1 MKNIFLLLW
10 ALLISVTTYA
20 NKYGL
25 LVRVYGGEPTELTEE
40 NVSDLFGD
48 GIYSYC
54 PETKTLDIK
63 GNDFTF
69 GRSIVNRSV
78 DGLIINVEKDCT
90 LNINFGLE
98 ANTVFKGSGCLT
110 LQGEFGIYI
119 DKSGV
124 NVVFDHIDMRIK
136 TYYCGFNN
144 YVHDSGTQLTII
156 SSNVE
161 SNIDDDL
168 ALVVDTLTLVDC
180 VIVEPQNAVMSNGV
194 LCIDFGN
201 NEISPTPYF
210 KIVNQTEGI
219 HSVNKEPLRKS
230 TLYDL
235 QGRRVAHPKQG
246 EIYIQKGKKYI
257 NK

>member
-25 LVRVYGGEPTELTEE
+25 SVRVYGGEPTELTEE

-136 TYYCGFNN
+136 TYYCGFYN

-219 HSVNKEPLRKS
+219 HSVNKEPLRKN
-230 TLYDL
+230 TRYNL
-235 QGRRVAHPKQG
+235 QGQRVTDPKKG

>member
-1 MKNIFLLLW
+1 MQAKD
-10 ALLISVTTYA
+10 
-20 NKYGL
+20 YGL
-25 LVRVYGGEPTELTEE
+25 SVRVYGGEPTELTEE

-90 LNINFGLE
+90 LDIAFILE

-110 LQGEFGIYI
+110 LQGEFGIGI

-136 TYYCGFNN
+136 TYWCGFYNN
-144 YVHDSGTQLTII
+144 VHDSGTQLTII

-161 SNIDDDL
+161 SNIDDDS
-168 ALVVDTLTLVDC
+168 ALLVDTLTLVDC
-180 VIVEPQNAVMSNGV
+180 VIVEPQNAIMSDGV

-201 NEISPTPYF
+201 NDISPTTHF

-219 HSVNKEPLRKS
+219 HSVHKEPLTKS
-230 TLYDL
+230 TLYNL
-235 QGRRVAHPKQG
+235 QGQRVTDPKKG
-246 EIYIQKGKKYI
+246 EIYIQKGKKVRKGI
-257 NK
+257 